1 MGSSSLKD
9 EIDLPLNA
17 EIDLPLKAKIDLTLR
32 AETKFRRFKDKL
44 G

>member
-17 EIDLPLKAKIDLTLR
+17 EIDLPLKAEIDLTLR

>member
-17 EIDLPLKAKIDLTLR
+17 EIDLPLKAEIDLTLR
-32 AETKFRRFKDKL
+32 AETKFQRFKDKL